1 MLQQLISLLE
11 NNEYY
16 RMSFIQKL
24 PKYDIGKNKYEM
36 KYLNILNFEYVFSD
50 KENKEVFIIQ
60 EKNKIYTKDEIK
72 RYEEEV
78 ASFINF
84 YPNNSLKF
92 NITMVLLAPLNLEKK
107 KSKKVSSDVLELLSS
122 EKDKYFCKK
131 IVLDS
136 KNNNID
142 EELSILPLVPINI
155 SVSDKSSGYNG
166 ITLKLKEFINDSVFN
181 ELIKIQS
188 IPDLQIIEK
197 NLLDQV
203 DR

>member
-1 MLQQLISLLE
+1 MLEQLISMLE
-11 NNEYY
+11 NNGYY
-16 RMSFIQKL
+16 RMSYIQRL
-24 PKYDIGKNKYEM
+24 PKYDKDNNKYEM
-36 KYLNILNFEYVFSD
+36 KYLNILNFDYVFSD

-84 YPNNSLKF
+84 NPHNSLKF
-92 NITMVLLAPLNLEKK
+92 NITMVLLAPLYLQMK
-107 KSKKVSSDVLELLSS
+107 KSKKVSFEVLELLSS

-136 KNNNID
+136 KNSNFE

-155 SVSDKSSGYNG
+155 SVKDKSNGYNG
-166 ITLKLKEFINDSVFN
+166 ITLKLKEFINESVFN
-181 ELIKIQS
+181 ELIKTQS
-188 IPDLQIIEK
+188 IPDLQAIEK
-197 NLLDQV
+197 NLL
-203 DR
+203 R